1 MAALPAGMT
10 MKQVA
15 DIRVASIRFRGTHEA
30 VSDHLD
36 RLRQQAG
43 TRPDGPVILL
53 HHYFDESAG
62 EGHDLEV
69 CLPVRDAE
77 AAKDIRLR
85 TLCGGQ
91 LLSTTHAGPR
101 EPREGT
107 GGLSSAW
114 QGLFGTIRQHGI
126 ILDPSPRR
134 EVYLDEPPGP
144 NSGEGQQVTE
154 LQLPVA
160 FFRLDRL
167 AGGLE
172 HHGSESVR
180 KRVMQGSQNYPSRTA
195 QENAEWF
202 RAVME
207 RLDEAIENEG
217 ARRAI
222 MNDCADRFPP
232 HRIQA
237 LRSEYERTGDIDEL
251 LQIMRADRTLGDLS
265 WYEQP
270 VRSGNVIHVSKDPFS
285 PHAYARA
292 TDNREK
298 RSWYCHCSLMRD
310 LIRSGQTV
318 SGTYCHC
325 GAGWY
330 HQLWEGI
337 LGKPVE
343 IDVIESVLQGDD
355 RCSFAIHLP

>member
-1 MAALPAGMT
+1 MT
-10 MKQVA
+10 IKQVA
-15 DIRVASIRFRGTHEA
+15 DVLVASIRFRGTYEDA
-30 VSDHLD
+30 SDHLD
-36 RLRQQAG
+36 RLRQQKG
-43 TRPDGPVILL
+43 TCPDGPVILL

-69 CLPVRDAE
+69 CLPVRDVE
-77 AAKDIRLR
+77 ATKDVRLR
-85 TLCGGQ
+85 TLYGGQ
-91 LLSTTHAGPR
+91 VLSTAYAGPR
-101 EPREGT
+101 EPRESP
-107 GGLSSAW
+107 GGLTSAW
-114 QGLFGTIRQHGI
+114 QELFGTIHQYGM

-134 EVYLDEPPGP
+134 EVYRDEPPGP
-144 NSGEGQQVTE
+144 SGSEVQQVTE

-167 AGGLE
+167 AAGLE
-172 HHGSESVR
+172 HYGNEVVR
-180 KRVMQGSQNYPSRTA
+180 QRVMQGSQAYPSRTG
-195 QENAEWF
+195 QENAQWF
-202 RAVME
+202 RTAME
-207 RLDEAIENEG
+207 RLDEAIDDEG

-222 MNDCADRFPP
+222 MKDCADRFPA

-237 LRSEYERTGDIDEL
+237 LRSEYERTSDIDEL
-251 LQIMRADRTLGDLS
+251 LRLMRADRTLGDLS

-285 PHAYARA
+285 PEAYAQA
-292 TDNREK
+292 TDSREK

-318 SGTYCHC
+318 SSTYCHC

-337 LGKPVE
+337 LGTPVE

-355 RCSFAIHLP
+355 RCSFAIHLPGP